1 MVSKPHSPEVMGNT
15 SDARVS
21 NLSNDDWILLEEEEW
36 NELFGKRREFTN
48 SEGFSSEE
56 SKEIEAGNI
65 SENIRTRS
73 TKEVSKIV
81 IRSFYKTNLTKR
93 GYRKQM
99 MKIWREIRVSEVT
112 EQRLADQTRVVRA
125 NGWSSEAE
133 LNEIQRKIKKG
144 ENMEEPKIE
153 LQNRCGQQR
162 PQNED
167 DIELTNTENLFNRL
181 QDQGLTNNEIRLV
194 EEEAALMKTDKA
206 PPNLRNVERK

>member
-1 MVSKPHSPEVMGNT
+1 
-15 SDARVS
+15 
-21 NLSNDDWILLEEEEW
+21 
-36 NELFGKRREFTN
+36 
-48 SEGFSSEE
+48 
-56 SKEIEAGNI
+56 
-65 SENIRTRS
+65 
-73 TKEVSKIV
+73 
-81 IRSFYKTNLTKR
+81 
-93 GYRKQM
+93 M

-194 EEEAALMKTDKA
+194 EEEVALMKTDKA